1 MRLIFFGDG
10 LEGALVRGYRCERV
24 AALPAVPELVSA
36 RLLEQADAVIIG
48 RVGPDLL
55 EPLARAIRATGWT
68 HRKVVALVPPQ
79 GMLPPALLVDLVAQG
94 KDEQEDAERVAATLG
109 LPRRPNADTLFVAV
123 GQNKGG
129 SGKTT
134 TATNLAGYL
143 AMLGRRVLL
152 IDANVDDGKVRQAV
166 GLPAKTTLTVYHVLA
181 EVGTTLGLTVATF
194 QANTY
199 GVDLAKRARE
209 SRAAEMGP
217 LAVEGELRVLLA
229 PAGVGEYQPA
239 TLEEVRE
246 MYITARSVYEVVVV
260 DLGIDYQRN
269 SLVPMAIQEADVIV
283 LPCPPQVYALQD
295 VDNSR
300 VVVQMARGGR
310 GAHGAVAAPVFVLP
324 TMANPRLLD
333 MYKDLGLPCLPPVMR
348 NDEEAELLAQLGV
361 PAVALNK
368 SAIGRD
374 YRKSFEELMRQI
386 GRDEAGRRQKPA
398 PGGGQ

>member
-1 MRLIFFGDG
+1 MKLIFFGDG
-10 LEGALVRGYRCERV
+10 LESELVRGYRCERV

-55 EPLARAIRATGWT
+55 EPLARAIRTTGWT
-68 HRKVVALVPPQ
+68 SQKVVAVVPPQ

-94 KDEQEDAERVAATLG
+94 KEEKEDAERVAAALG

-134 TATNLAGYL
+134 TATNLAAYL
-143 AMLGRRVLL
+143 ALMGRRALL

-166 GLPAKTTLTVYHVLA
+166 GLPARTTLTVYHVLA

-194 QANTY
+194 QTNTY
-199 GVDLAKRARE
+199 GVDLARHARE
-209 SRAAEMGP
+209 SRAAELGP

-246 MYITARSVYEVVVV
+246 MYSTARSVYEVVVV

-300 VVVQMARGGR
+300 VVVQMARGS
-310 GAHGAVAAPVFVLP
+310 GAVAAPVFVLP
-324 TMANPRLLD
+324 TMANPRLLE
-333 MYKDLGLPCLPPVMR
+333 MYQDLGLPCLPPVMR

-361 PAVALNK
+361 PATILHK

-374 YRKSFEELMRQI
+374 YRKSFAELLAQI
-386 GRDEAGRRQKPA
+386 GRDEAGRRRQA
-398 PGGGQ
+398 GPGGGA